1 MSEPTS
7 ADSLRSPPGLL
18 EALTGTA
25 RPEQGSEW
33 SPPASGFRLQP
44 ASGSSSQNAEVLCGS
59 GRGCGSWSRSS
70 GLSLEAALPGV
81 VDVRGRRA
89 PSDRSRRRRREELV
103 RPAGPLRTGRARRR
117 AAPRGSWSGDHRAL
131 GSVRPGSRRPL
142 PNRSPCT
149 QFHEGRNRRHPQ
161 FWKFL
166 SGREALGSHN
176 SPRSSVCVKTTSFPP
191 PREVLSQCTSDG
203 CCPAAALRLGWN
215 LSSVIMTHG
224 SKFSNGL
231 CKSQFILMAS
241 L

>member
-1 MSEPTS
+1 MATGLNQGPSRLAPFSFRSISLSSDWPENSDFSMSEPTS

-117 AAPRGSWSGDHRAL
+117 AAPRGSGAGTTVPWVPSGLVPVAPAKPVPLHPI
-131 GSVRPGSRRPL
+131 PGR
-142 PNRSPCT
+142 T
-149 QFHEGRNRRHPQ
+149 EPQ
-161 FWKFL
+161 TPAVL
-166 SGREALGSHN
+166 
-176 SPRSSVCVKTTSFPP
+176 
-191 PREVLSQCTSDG
+191 EVS
-203 CCPAAALRLGWN
+203 
-215 LSSVIMTHG
+215 
-224 SKFSNGL
+224 
-231 CKSQFILMAS
+231 
-241 L
+241 